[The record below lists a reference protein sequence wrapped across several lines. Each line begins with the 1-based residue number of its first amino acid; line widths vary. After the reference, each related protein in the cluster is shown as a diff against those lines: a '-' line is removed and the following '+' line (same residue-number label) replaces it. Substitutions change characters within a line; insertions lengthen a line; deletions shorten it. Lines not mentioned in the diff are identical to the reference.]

1 MQNNSYNAKVSNE
14 ILEKF
19 SNLIKILDDESNS
32 IPSIAKR
39 AFNFKGRKSENIA
52 LKVLDYISTP
62 ESKICDP
69 FMGSGSFVFAS
80 SMLGRET
87 VGIELDNYTYNV
99 IKTLHSKID
108 YDKLELMFQEIK
120 SEIFNDVMYLYKTH
134 CCGEVNYIKT
144 LYFDPV
150 SQEYFNPQP
159 HREIVDG
166 KNVKLYYK
174 CPVCEET
181 SKTFST
187 EDEQKLS
194 EVNSLDTSRFPDH
207 ELITNSR
214 INITSSTGADRY
226 DRNFSNRNKY
236 ALLLI
241 QDKISSLPDCIE
253 KDFIQHALV
262 SALTLSKI
270 TQYGSSSDI
279 LYHVIQ
285 NKAQDMN
292 VWYLFE
298 SKYNNMVAY
307 NKYYCEQSPDK
318 ETLLSFANIMNGD
331 YSTIL
336 SQPKFNQYFDVIY
349 TDPPYTDQ
357 VPYLERNQLYRD
369 WLFNFSDKNQFQLSK
384 QMLDEEI
391 VVTNAPS
398 RREKDIKN
406 YYESIDK
413 MFSIFSKIIKTNGT
427 VAFTLNL
434 GKKKFFETFSKFID
448 FARKNGFEYIYRI
461 DLAKNDPTLRKQSA
475 WRDTLSTEM
484 LIFFIKLDED
494 KAYWYKDD
502 RNIELELGKLIY
514 NQILKNNGITLT
526 TAYKEV
532 SRKILNKQVEDLT
545 ENEINRI
552 RGLISEQF
560 IIDPRTSMIYVD
572 PDKLYLSI
580 EDNTTLFNKLY
591 DIVPILINNLLEKWG
606 SFTLD
611 DLYFE
616 ISSKVC
622 NGDSNILAQ
631 ILEDPSREKYIVNLI
646 ENYCNTD
653 EKSSYTRKTRVSAS
667 PTEDAI
673 DISMLDGYSFENVL
687 KDLLT
692 SEGFIN
698 VIRIGGAGDR
708 GVDLRAKKINPQ
720 TGELEG
726 YIFQA
731 KRWIGN
737 VGGEPIQRLHSMMVQ
752 YSAEIQHAICIT
764 TSDYTEHGKRE
775 AKSTGVEIVNGEELI
790 ERLNTAF
797 PGKYYHGL
805 LDFHNN

>member
-1 MQNNSYNAKVSNE
+1 MQNNSYNAKVPNE

-19 SNLIKILDDESNS
+19 SNLLKMLDDESNT

-39 AFNFKGRKSENIA
+39 SFNFKGRKSESIA
-52 LKVLDYISTP
+52 LKVLDYISSP
-62 ESKICDP
+62 DSKICDP

-80 SMLGRET
+80 SMLGRDT
-87 VGIELDNYTYNV
+87 VGIELDNYTFDV
-99 IKTLHSKID
+99 LATLHSKID
-108 YDKLELMFQEIK
+108 YAKLESMFQEIK
-120 SEIFNDVMYLYKTH
+120 SDIFNDVMYLYETH
-134 CCGEVNYIKT
+134 CCNEVNYIKT
-144 LYFDPV
+144 LYFDPT
-150 SQEYFNPQP
+150 SEEYYNPQP
-159 HREIVDG
+159 HREIIDG
-166 KNVKLYYK
+166 KNIKLYYK
-174 CPVCEET
+174 CPICGET
-181 SKTFST
+181 SKRFSS
-187 EDEQKLS
+187 EDEQKIY

-241 QDKISSLPDCIE
+241 QDKISSIPDCKE
-253 KDFIQHALV
+253 KDLLQHALV

-279 LYHVIQ
+279 LYHVIR

-298 SKYNNMVAY
+298 TKYNNMVAY
-307 NKYYCEQSPDK
+307 NKHYCEQSPDK
-318 ETLLSFANIMNGD
+318 TTLLTYANMICGD
-331 YSTIL
+331 YASVL
-336 SQPKFNQYFDVIY
+336 RQPKFNQYFDVIY

-369 WLFNFSDKNQFQLSK
+369 WLFNFSDKIQYQLSEE
-384 QMLDEEI
+384 MLDKEI
-391 VVTNAPS
+391 VVTNAPT
-398 RREKDIKN
+398 RREKDVVN
-406 YYESIDK
+406 YYKSIDT
-413 MFSIFSKIIKTNGT
+413 MFSLFSKAIKTNGI
-427 VAFTLNL
+427 VALTLNL
-434 GKKKFFETFSKFID
+434 GKKKFFETFSNFID
-448 FARKNGFEYIYRI
+448 LARKNGFEYIYRVDI
-461 DLAKNDPTLRKQSA
+461 AKNDPTLRKQSA

-484 LIFFIKLDED
+484 LIFFIKLDEE
-494 KAYWYKDD
+494 KAYWYKNN
-502 RNIELELGKLIY
+502 RNIELELGKLLY
-514 NQILKNNGITLT
+514 SQILKNNGITLT
-526 TAYKEV
+526 SAYKEI
-532 SRKILNKQVEDLT
+532 SNKTLDKQVGDLT
-545 ENEINRI
+545 ETETTRI
-552 RGLISEQF
+552 RALITEQF
-560 IIDPRTSMIYVD
+560 IIDQRTSMVYVD

-591 DIVPILINNLLEKWG
+591 DIVPIIINNLLEKWG

-622 NGDSNILAQ
+622 NGDPNILAQ
-631 ILEDPSREKYIVNLI
+631 ILEDPSREKHIVNLI

-653 EKSSYTRKTRVSAS
+653 EKSSYTRKTRVSVS

-673 DISMLDGYSFENVL
+673 DISMLDGYRFEDVL

-692 SEGFIN
+692 AEGFIS

-708 GVDLRAKKINPQ
+708 GIDLRAKKTNPL

-726 YIFQA
+726 YIFQS

-737 VGGEPIQRLHSMMVQ
+737 VGGEPIQRLHSMMMQ
-752 YSAEIQHAICIT
+752 YSSEIQHAICIT

-775 AKSTGVEIVNGEELI
+775 AKSTGVEIINGEDLI
-790 ERLNTAF
+790 ERLNISF

-805 LDFHNN
+805 LDFQKN